1 MQNVITTLLAKV
13 EKLEARVIELEAQ
26 LQKKKKVSPSREKT
40 TTSEVFD
47 IYREAFHKLYKTE
60 PPRNGMVNR
69 LIQNMIGRVGLE
81 NSKKLVVYYLEQR
94 DAFYTKNFHP
104 IKLLVHSCESLL
116 TRMQTGVKLGN
127 QTAQKI
133 ETAKD
138 NQSAVARYLERKH
151 SR

>member
-1 MQNVITTLLAKV
+1 MQNIITTLLAQI
-13 EKLEARVIELEAQ
+13 EQLEARVSALET
-26 LQKKKKVSPSREKT
+26 KKKKVPPSKEKT

-47 IYREAFHKLYKTE
+47 VYAEAFRKLYKTE

-69 LIQNMIGRVGLE
+69 LIQNMIGRIGLE
-81 NSKKLVVYYLEQR
+81 NSKKLVVFYLEQR

-116 TRMQTGVKLGN
+116 TRMETGVKIGN

-133 ETAKD
+133 ETQRD
-138 NQSAVARYLERKH
+138 NQRVVSAYLERKH
-151 SR
+151 GR